1 MKRLIFSIFAI
12 ATIAFSQAQTDSLNG
27 GVQTYTLGKC
37 IEIGLKNN
45 YSLRITRNEELI
57 NHNNATLANAGFLP
71 TLDLSAGYDAQLN
84 SNNSEMRV
92 TGEIDKTRNAFD
104 QTANAGIDLNWTV
117 FDGFNISTNYKK
129 LKELERMGETNTR
142 IAIEDFIAEMAAE
155 YYNFLQQ
162 RLRLNN
168 YYNAVLLS
176 KERLRIVE
184 ERYNIGNFSR
194 LDYQQA
200 KVDFNADS
208 AQYMKQQEVVITSRI
223 ALNEMMA
230 IDQVYTPIETI
241 EKDIAINDT
250 LDFVDL
256 WYCTLNNNATLLLAV
271 QNNTLAQ
278 LDYKKVVSRNYP
290 YIKLRAGYD
299 YGFNQYSQNTIVR
312 RQAWGGNAGV
322 SIGFNL
328 WDGNRRREMRNAKI
342 EIENVK
348 LSRDKL
354 ELSLKADL
362 GNLWQAYRNNL
373 ELLDLE
379 KTNVIT
385 ARENHEIA
393 KERYMLGDLSGIEM
407 REAQQSLLEAEER
420 LLSVEYDTKLCE
432 ISLMQIS
439 GKITEFIK

>member
-1 MKRLIFSIFAI
+1 MKRLILSASIILTAFA
-12 ATIAFSQAQTDSLNG
+12 TYAQE
-27 GVQTYTLGKC
+27 QIYTLSKC
-37 IEIGLKNN
+37 IEIGLENN
-45 YSLRITRNEELI
+45 YSLRITRNEELVSK
-57 NHNNATLANAGFLP
+57 NNATLANAGFLP
-71 TLDLSAGYDAQLN
+71 TLDLNAGYNAQLN
-84 SNNSEMRV
+84 SNNSELKDIS
-92 TGEIDKTRNAFD
+92 EIQKTRNAFD
-104 QTANAGIDLNWTV
+104 QTANAGLNLNWTI
-117 FDGFNISTNYKK
+117 FDGFSISTNYKQ

-142 IAIEDFIAEMAAE
+142 IAIEDFIASMAAE

-168 YYNAVLLS
+168 FYNAVQLS

-230 IDQVYTPIETI
+230 IDQVYTPIETM
-241 EKDIAINDT
+241 EKVIIINDT
-250 LDFVDL
+250 LEFVDL
-256 WYCTLNNNATLLLAV
+256 WHSTLGNNATLLLAT
-271 QNNTLAQ
+271 QNNTMAQ
-278 LDYKKVVSRNYP
+278 LDYKKVLSRNYP
-290 YIKLRAGYD
+290 YVKFKAGYD
-299 YGFNQYSQNTIVR
+299 YGFSHNDNGNPIR
-312 RQAWGGNAGV
+312 RHAWGGNAGI
-322 SIGFNL
+322 SIGFTL
-328 WDGNRRREMRNAKI
+328 WNGNRRREMRNAKI

-348 LSRDKL
+348 LMHDKL

-362 GNLWQAYRNNL
+362 GNLWQAYQNNL
-373 ELLDLE
+373 ELLNLE

-393 KERYMLGDLSGIEM
+393 KERYLLGDLSGIEM
-407 REAQQSLLEAEER
+407 REAQQSLLDAEER

-439 GKITEFIK
+439 GKITNFIK

>member
-1 MKRLIFSIFAI
+1 MKRQILSTLFLLTSLFA
-12 ATIAFSQAQTDSLNG
+12 SAQEEI
-27 GVQTYTLGKC
+27 YTLSRC
-37 IEIGLKNN
+37 IEIGLEHN
-45 YSLRITRNEELI
+45 YSLRMIRNEELI
-57 NHNNATLANAGFLP
+57 SRNNATLANAGMLP
-71 TLDLSAGYDAQLN
+71 TLDLNAGYDAQLN
-84 SNNSEMRV
+84 SNNSELR
-92 TGEIDKTRNAFD
+92 GSSEIQKTRNAFD
-104 QTANAGIDLNWTV
+104 QTANAGIDLNWTI
-117 FDGFNISTNYKK
+117 FEGFRISTDYKR

-142 IAIEDFIAEMAAE
+142 IAIEDFIAGIAAE

-162 RLRLNN
+162 RLRLKN
-168 YYNAVLLS
+168 YYNAVKLS

-230 IDQVYTPIETI
+230 IDQVYSPIETE
-241 EKDIAINDT
+241 EKDIVINDT
-250 LDFVDL
+250 LDFTDL
-256 WYCTLNNNATLLLAV
+256 WYCTLGNNASLLLAG

-278 LDYKKVVSRNYP
+278 LDYKKVLSRNYP
-290 YIKLRAGYD
+290 YVKFKAGYD
-299 YGFNQYSQNTIVR
+299 YGFNQYGNNTIVR
-312 RQAWGGNAGV
+312 RHAWGANAGL
-322 SIGFNL
+322 SIGFTL
-328 WDGNRRREMRNAKI
+328 WNGNRRREMRNAKI
-342 EIENVK
+342 EIENSK
-348 LSRDKL
+348 LMYNKL

-362 GNLWQAYRNNL
+362 GSLWQAYRNNL
-373 ELLDLE
+373 QLLELE
-379 KTNVIT
+379 KNNVIT

-393 KERYMLGDLSGIEM
+393 KERYMLGDISGIEM

-439 GKITEFIK
+439 GKITDFIK

>member
-1 MKRLIFSIFAI
+1 MKRLILSTLITITAFA
-12 ATIAFSQAQTDSLNG
+12 ANAQE
-27 GVQTYTLGKC
+27 QTYTLSKC
-37 IEIGLKNN
+37 IEIGLENN

-57 NHNNATLANAGFLP
+57 SKNNATLANAGYLP

-84 SNNSEMRV
+84 SNNSELS
-92 TGEIDKTRNAFD
+92 GNGDIQKTRNAFD
-104 QTANAGIDLNWTV
+104 QAMNAGVNLNWTI
-117 FDGFNISTNYKK
+117 FDGFNISTNYKQ
-129 LKELERMGETNTR
+129 LKELERMGETSTR
-142 IAIEDFIAEMAAE
+142 IAIEDFIAEIASE

-208 AQYMKQQEVVITSRI
+208 AQYMKQQEIVITSRI

-230 IDQVYTPIETI
+230 IDQVYTPIETV
-241 EKDIAINDT
+241 EKTIAVNDT
-250 LDFVDL
+250 LDFIDL
-256 WYCTLNNNATLLLAV
+256 WNCTLSNNATLLLAG
-271 QNNTLAQ
+271 QNNTLAE
-278 LDYKKVVSRNYP
+278 LDYKKVLSRNYP
-290 YIKLRAGYD
+290 YIKLKAGYD
-299 YGFNQYSQNTIVR
+299 YGFNQYGNNTVVR
-312 RQAWGGNAGV
+312 RHAWGGNAGISV
-322 SIGFNL
+322 GFTL
-328 WDGNRRREMRNAKI
+328 WNGNRRREMRNAKI
-342 EIENVK
+342 EMENVK
-348 LSRDKL
+348 LMCDKL

-362 GNLWQAYRNNL
+362 GNLWQAYQNNL
-373 ELLDLE
+373 QLLNLE

-393 KERYMLGDLSGIEM
+393 KDRYMLGDLSGIEM

-420 LLSVEYDTKLCE
+420 LISVEYDTKLCE

-439 GKITEFIK
+439 GKISELLK

>member
-1 MKRLIFSIFAI
+1 MKRLILTTLLALPTLII
-12 ATIAFSQAQTDSLNG
+12 CAQEQ
-27 GVQTYTLGKC
+27 VYTLSKC
-37 IEIGLKNN
+37 IEIGLENN

-57 NHNNATLANAGFLP
+57 SKNNATLANAGYLP
-71 TLDLSAGYDAQLN
+71 TLDLNAGYDAQLN
-84 SNNSEMRV
+84 SNNSELRG
-92 TGEIDKTRNAFD
+92 TGEIQKTRNAFD
-104 QTANAGIDLNWTV
+104 QTANAGLNLNWTI
-117 FDGFNISTNYKK
+117 FDGFNISTSYKQ

-142 IAIEDFIAEMAAE
+142 IAIEDFIASMAAE

-162 RLRLNN
+162 RLRLDN
-168 YYNAVLLS
+168 YYKAVQLS

-184 ERYNIGNFSR
+184 ERYNIGTFSR

-208 AQYMKQQEVVITSRI
+208 AQYMKQQEIVITSRI
-223 ALNEMMA
+223 SLNEMMA

-241 EKDIAINDT
+241 EKEIAVNDS

-256 WYCTLNNNATLLLAV
+256 WHSTLSNNATLLLAA

-278 LDYKKVVSRNYP
+278 LDYKKVLSRNYP
-290 YIKLRAGYD
+290 YVKFKAGYD
-299 YGFNQYSQNTIVR
+299 YGFNQYGNNTVVR
-312 RQAWGGNAGV
+312 RHAWGGNAGISV
-322 SIGFNL
+322 GFTL
-328 WDGNRRREMRNAKI
+328 WNGNRRREMRNAKI

-348 LSRDKL
+348 LMHDKL

-362 GNLWQAYRNNL
+362 GNLWQAYSNNL
-373 ELLDLE
+373 QLLALE

-420 LLSVEYDTKLCE
+420 LLAVEYDTKLCE

-439 GKITEFIK
+439 GKITGFIK

>member
-1 MKRLIFSIFAI
+1 MRRFIISALLALPALF
-12 ATIAFSQAQTDSLNG
+12 TGAQEQ
-27 GVQTYTLGKC
+27 VYTLSKC
-37 IEIGLKNN
+37 IEIGLENN

-57 NHNNATLANAGFLP
+57 SHNNATLANAGYLP

-84 SNNSEMRV
+84 SNNSELRG
-92 TGEIDKTRNAFD
+92 TGEVQKTRNAFD
-104 QTANAGIDLNWTV
+104 QTANAGINLNWTI
-117 FDGFNISTNYKK
+117 FEGFNVSTNYKK

-142 IAIEDFIAEMAAE
+142 IAIEDFIADMAAE
-155 YYNFLQQ
+155 YYNFIQQ
-162 RLRLNN
+162 RLRLIN
-168 YYNAVLLS
+168 YYNAVKLS

-208 AQYMKQQEVVITSRI
+208 AQFMKQQEVVITSRI

-230 IDQVYTPIETI
+230 IDQVYTIIDTE
-241 EKDIAINDT
+241 EKDIAINDS
-250 LDFVDL
+250 LDFADL
-256 WYCTLNNNATLLLAV
+256 WNSTLGNNATLLLAA

-278 LDYKKVVSRNYP
+278 LDYKKVLSRNYP
-290 YIKLRAGYD
+290 YVKFRAGYD
-299 YGFNQYSQNTIVR
+299 YGFNSYGNNTMIR
-312 RQAWGGNAGV
+312 RNAWGGNAGI

-342 EIENVK
+342 EMENVK
-348 LSRDKL
+348 LMHDQL
-354 ELSLKADL
+354 ELSLKANL
-362 GNLWQAYRNNL
+362 GNFWHAYQNNL
-373 ELLDLE
+373 QMLELE

-407 REAQQSLLEAEER
+407 REAQLSLLQAEER
-420 LLSVEYDTKLCE
+420 LLSVEYDTKICE
-432 ISLMQIS
+432 ISLLLIS
-439 GKITEFIK
+439 GEIDNYLE